1 MGHVSESTSGIL
13 LGIPPSS
20 GRAPHLP
27 LPHQTKS
34 KVGEGGKVATGTNL
48 VALSIINS
56 IEDANSKFKFFDVSV
71 LKFCFVGQSLSFTR
85 TAV

>member
-34 KVGEGGKVATGTNL
+34 KVGKGSKVATGTNL
-48 VALSIINS
+48 VAVIDMNKIKMQVLNS
-56 IEDANSKFKFFDVSV
+56 NV
-71 LKFCFVGQSLSFTR
+71 LMF
-85 TAV
+85 